1 MNSDHELSIG
11 QMLLC
16 IFFLFVVEMAGEDY
30 EILLNYEKILTV

>member
-16 IFFLFVVEMAGEDY
+16 IFFVVVEMAGEDY

>member
-16 IFFLFVVEMAGEDY
+16 IFFFVVEMAGEDY